1 MSFYSAFTQVLNAF
15 SYLYLC
21 YIFYALFFK
30 RKSSIVATVVYFF
43 LATCACACSLVFL
56 RGTIWNFLAI
66 IVIGFTMT
74 FLFECKLIYKLL
86 FWALIY
92 GIQTTCESTV
102 SSLMSAYLGTYLAIN
117 GGQLFFIGM
126 MFSKVLIFLVI
137 LIIRMKK
144 RRGMGVYLKKS
155 NIGLLLLP
163 LGTLVT
169 YTFQAITAFE
179 NPDLSKIGWI
189 LNVLSCIILGFS
201 NIVLFDFID
210 SLYKNAVNESRMGAA
225 LELIEAQKEQY
236 KTMLEH
242 NRDIMKIEHDNKNFC
257 IGLIADMQAQ
267 RYDEVVEK
275 LRESQSLS
283 IEREM
288 LSSSIV
294 SFIADIKRKT
304 VEDSGIKINCE
315 HSAGD
320 FGISATDMAI
330 VLGNAIDNAIEACRK
345 IKSEGEKIIEVIVK
359 QKNGNV
365 IIVVKNPIDSK
376 IDVGKLET
384 KKENSRYHGFG
395 IISMNQIAEKYNGEV
410 MFSCEDG
417 VFTTSIIMNNIKIDE

>member
-1 MSFYSAFTQVLNAF
+1 MDFFNITVQTINAF
-15 SYLYLC
+15 SYLYLL
-21 YIFYALFFK
+21 YLFFGVFFT
-30 RKSSIVATVVYFF
+30 RKAETLTTIGYFVF
-43 LATCACACSLVFL
+43 ATCACTCSLVFL
-56 RGTIWNFLAI
+56 RGTIWNFLAV
-66 IVIGFTMT
+66 IVIGFTLT
-74 FLFECKLIYKLL
+74 FLFECKILYRLL

-92 GIQTTCESTV
+92 GIQTACESAV
-102 SSLMSAYLGTYLAIN
+102 GVLMSSYFGTYTALN
-117 GGQLFFIGM
+117 EGPLFFIGM

-144 RRGMGVYLKKS
+144 RRGMGVYINKS
-155 NIGLLLLP
+155 NIIMILLP

-169 YTFQAITAFE
+169 FTFQAVTAFE
-179 NPDLSKIGWI
+179 NPEVSKTIWY
-189 LNVLSCIILGFS
+189 LVVLSCSILGFS
-201 NIVLFDFID
+201 NILLFDFID
-210 SLYKNAVNESRMGAA
+210 TLYKNTVNESRVGAA
-225 LELIEAQKEQY
+225 LELIEAQRDQY
-236 KTMLEH
+236 QAMLIH
-242 NRDIMKIEHDNKNFC
+242 NRNIMKIEHDNKNFC

-288 LSSSIV
+288 LSSNIV

-320 FGISATDMAI
+320 FDISATDMAI
-330 VLGNAIDNAIEACRK
+330 VLGNALDNAVEACRQ
-345 IKSEGEKIIEVIVK
+345 IKSEGEKSIDVLVK

-365 IIVVKNPIDSK
+365 IIVVKNPTDSK

-395 IISMNQIAEKYNGEV
+395 IISMKQIAEKYNGEV

-417 VFTTSIIMNNIKIDE
+417 VFTTSIIMNNVKVDE